1 MADED
6 LKTADFDYELPEEL
20 IASEPTAK
28 RDQSRMLVVDREKG
42 EIEHRRFEDLPGYV
56 NADDLLVF
64 NNTRVVRARFFSTDG
79 RNIELVRLDETEP
92 LTWKCLV
99 RPGKKLRMGKVVE
112 IGGATGEVIDV
123 LESGERLIRFD
134 RPVDEET
141 HGHLALPHY
150 MNREDQPSDH
160 ERYQTVYAEKDG
172 AIAAPTA
179 GLHFTSGLMEALP
192 HTFLTLHVG
201 VGTFAPVKTEC
212 VREHQMHSERFELG
226 REAHAAICAAKR
238 VTAVGTTV
246 MRVLEHLASTGGV
259 RPCAGKTDIFIYP
272 PYEFGAVDRLLT
284 NFHLPQ
290 STLLM
295 LVSAFAG
302 TDLISE
308 AYAQAV
314 ADKYRFFSNGECMLI
329 L

>member
-1 MADED
+1 MPEED
-6 LKTADFDYELPEEL
+6 LRTADFDYDLPEEL

-42 EIEHRRFEDLPGYV
+42 VIEHRQFADLPGYV
-56 NADDLLVF
+56 DVDDLFVF

-79 RNIELVRLDETEP
+79 RNIELVRLEETQP

-99 RPGKKLRMGKVVE
+99 RPGKKMRLGKKIEV
-112 IGGATGEVIDV
+112 GDATGEVIDV
-123 LESGERLIRFD
+123 LQSGERLICFD
-134 RPVDEET
+134 RPVDEEA

-160 ERYQTVYAEKDG
+160 ERYQTVYAEKEG

-179 GLHFTSGLMEALP
+179 GLHFTPELMETLP
-192 HTFLTLHVG
+192 HAFLTLHVG
-201 VGTFAPVKTEC
+201 VGTFAPVKAER
-212 VREHQMHSERFELG
+212 VQEHQMHSERFELNE
-226 REAHAAICAAKR
+226 EACAAIKSANR

-246 MRVLEHLASTGGV
+246 MRVLEHLVSTGGV
-259 RPCAGKTDIFIYP
+259 RPCVGETDIFIYP
-272 PYEFGAVDRLLT
+272 PYQFGAVDRLLT

-302 TDLISE
+302 TELIQE

-314 ADKYRFFSNGECMLI
+314 AERYRFFSYGDCMLI